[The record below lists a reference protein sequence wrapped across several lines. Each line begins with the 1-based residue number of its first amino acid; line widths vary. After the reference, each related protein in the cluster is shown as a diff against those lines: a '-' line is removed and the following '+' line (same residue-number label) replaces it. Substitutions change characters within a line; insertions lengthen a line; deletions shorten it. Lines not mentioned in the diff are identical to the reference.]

1 MPHKALAVAA
11 VFQAP
16 TQSTLSKV
24 VAIDTTPGTLGTF
37 GTLGKFGALCCGVAF
52 EEDQWCKVW
61 SGEQLI
67 DVDAVSF
74 RITPQSAHNTT
85 QFWHIT
91 ITTRPSC

>member
-1 MPHKALAVAA
+1 MFRKISDHPSPLHPLLTKKVGYLR
-11 VFQAP
+11 P
-16 TQSTLSKV
+16 KTLHLV
-24 VAIDTTPGTLGTF
+24 GTLGA
-37 GTLGKFGALCCGVAF
+37 LGKFGALCCGVAF

-61 SGEQLI
+61 IGEQLI

-91 ITTRPSC
+91 TLPSC